1 MLKRIVKRLQEDEQ
15 LKNLNCII
23 ILVFLASIS
32 IGQPAKPITR
42 WSSLDFK
49 LDNKELKP
57 IIVMADS
64 ADSITIEIKTKGP
77 VNVLVQDPNGTIRAG
92 EMILGRSFSMLEFGG
107 VTGAWQVSVENL
119 LSFSKSKVHMSLATS
134 VDSFVFGSGLSTNES
149 VLNERKQEKMVRGLF
164 RIKKANPLSFSV
176 SGLKGD
182 TIRLNMIPESGPL
195 PKISITNDAGEWLF
209 ASLPAR
215 AEAVVEI
222 PILMDGSCEV
232 LIDRTLCFGFIPR
245 SLKQVFTLD
254 ITKISPKRYVP
265 PSAVPEEAPQQ
276 ERDYDTVAEVYID
289 TTISLGA
296 VRDILNSSEQEII
309 IEFDKPEEIL
319 SWVIVFGSGPKFMK
333 EMKLLDD
340 HPTIDPLSGLP
351 IDPLVSFS
359 RQELRSLP
367 RTSNDQVAF
376 VTSADI
382 SDALEGNNW
391 GEVHSFSD
399 RSRLKVVN
407 KSKSVGQ
414 SSLVRIVTFR
424 AVEK

>member
-1 MLKRIVKRLQEDEQ
+1 MLKSIVSQIQLGEQ
-15 LKNLNCII
+15 LKNLSCFIFF
-23 ILVFLASIS
+23 VFFASIS
-32 IGQPAKPITR
+32 IGQPAKPMTR

-134 VDSFVFGSGLSTNES
+134 VDSFVFGSGLSTNET
-149 VLNERKQEKMVRGLF
+149 VLNERKQEIMVQGLF

-176 SGLKGD
+176 SALKGD
-182 TIRLNMIPESGPL
+182 TIRLNVIPESGVCPQL
-195 PKISITNDAGEWLF
+195 SITNDAGEWLF
-209 ASLPAR
+209 SSLPAR

-222 PILMDGSCEV
+222 PMLMDGSCNV
-232 LIDRTLCFGFIPR
+232 TIDRTLWFGIVPK

-254 ITKISPKRYVP
+254 ISKVTPRRYAL
-265 PSAVPEEAPQQ
+265 PSADPEEATEQ
-276 ERDYDTVAEVYID
+276 ENDIDTVAEVYLD

-309 IEFDKPEEIL
+309 IEFDKPEAIL

-340 HPTIDPLSGLP
+340 YPSIDPSSGLP
-351 IDPLVSFS
+351 VDPLVSFS
-359 RQELRSLP
+359 RHELRSLP

-424 AVEK
+424 TVQK